1 MGSMMVIMKGL
12 DRVFDG
18 FAVSGFWG
26 FGCVCVRLAFK
37 GFGQKGAQRC
47 WRAAVVV

>member
-26 FGCVCVRLAFK
+26 FGCVCVCAF
-37 GFGQKGAQRC
+37 GF
-47 WRAAVVV
+47 